1 MRRPIAWVAMAVVVA
16 LAVAVGGLMTGAFF
30 RVSGEGHA
38 SMMPGWSD
46 NAPGWRTMSGMRGA
60 GAQGAAIGDLESEYL
75 VDMVAHHQ
83 EAIVAAGELARSD
96 RPEMRAFGTSIVAT
110 QTAQVRQM
118 WGWLRVW
125 YPDHDATRYR
135 PMMRDLSGL
144 SGDDLD
150 RAFLQDMIGHHMVAV
165 MMSQH
170 LLRHGV
176 EHAQVAVLARD
187 VREGQRAEIL
197 LMRSWLASWFSS

>member
-1 MRRPIAWVAMAVVVA
+1 MRRPVAWVAMAVVVA
-16 LAVAVGGLMTGAFF
+16 LAAAVGVLMTGAIL
-30 RVSGEGHA
+30 RVSGGGPVP
-38 SMMPGWSD
+38 MMSGWSD
-46 NAPGWRTMSGMRGA
+46 STPGWDSMPGMRGA

-96 RPEMRAFGTSIVAT
+96 RPEMRALGASIVAM
-110 QTAQVRQM
+110 QTAQARQM
-118 WGWLRVW
+118 REWLREW
-125 YPDHDATRYR
+125 YPDHPVTSYR

-150 RAFLQDMIGHHMVAV
+150 RAFLHDMIGHHMVAV
-165 MMSQH
+165 MMSQQ

-176 EHAQVAVLARD
+176 EHAQVAALARD
-187 VREGQRAEIL
+187 VRDGQRAEIL

>member
-1 MRRPIAWVAMAVVVA
+1 MRRPIAWVAVAVVVA
-16 LAVAVGGLMTGAFF
+16 LAVAVGVLTTVAVLRSSRATPGT
-30 RVSGEGHA
+30 V
-38 SMMPGWSD
+38 MPGWSD
-46 NAPGWRTMSGMRGA
+46 SAPGRAGTPGMWGA
-60 GAQGAAIGDLESEYL
+60 GAPRAAIGDVESEYL

-96 RPEMRAFGTSIVAT
+96 RAEMRALGASIVAT

-118 WGWLRVW
+118 REWLREW
-125 YPDHDATRYR
+125 YPDHDAASYR

-176 EHAQVAVLARD
+176 EHAQVAALARD
-187 VREGQRAEIL
+187 VRDGQRAEIVM
-197 LMRSWLASWFSS
+197 MRSWLASWFSS